1 MRKYIAMA
9 AVAMMFAA
17 CTNDDMPEAPA
28 VDKLTDTPIMVN
40 AGVADLVT
48 RAGMT
53 TSDLVDLGLHIE
65 NEANTK
71 YSFVNIEFEKDAN
84 TGGFVL
90 AGTTVPLWQ
99 NATQK
104 ITAWAYSPY
113 NPNWDDVFVKQEI
126 DVKTS
131 QDVEEDVKASDLL
144 WAKADVNPA
153 ATVQYGDIKYNAGAL
168 DITMEHILSKIIV
181 NVRFGSELTGIN
193 DVPARGLT
201 LNNFNTRGTV
211 ILFDASVGST
221 PNTAEKIYAYKN
233 ASAPDGYTSSFEAI
247 LLPQKSKFK
256 VEIGLEDARNFAWES
271 DSEFSFTPGRSYT
284 LNLIVGKDK
293 VEIAD
298 GGISVKDWNDGQ
310 DSGLETE

>member
-9 AVAMMFAA
+9 AIAMMFAA
-17 CTNDDMPEAPA
+17 CTNDDMPKVPA
-28 VDKLTDTPIMVN
+28 VDKLTDTPITVN

-53 TSDLVDLGLHIE
+53 TGDLVDLGLHIE
-65 NEANTK
+65 NEANSK
-71 YSFVNIEFEKDAN
+71 YSFVNIEFEKDGN
-84 TGGFVL
+84 GGFAL
-90 AGTTVPLWQ
+90 AGSTVPLWQ
-99 NATQK
+99 NETQK

-126 DVKTS
+126 EVKTS
-131 QDVEEDVKASDLL
+131 QYVEADVKASDLL

-168 DITMEHILSKIIV
+168 DITLEHIFSKLTV
-181 NVRFGSELTGIN
+181 NVRFGDEFPNMMIAKN
-193 DVPARGLT
+193 GLSIEG
-201 LNNFNTRGTV
+201 FNTRGTV

-221 PNTAEKIYAYKN
+221 PNTKSTITANKN
-233 ASAPDGYTSSFEAI
+233 QTATVGYDETFEAI
-247 LLPQKSKFK
+247 VLPQKATFSVKIALNGNRTF
-256 VEIGLEDARNFAWES
+256 LWES

-293 VEIAD
+293 VQIAD
-298 GGISVKDWNDGQ
+298 DGISVKDWNAGQ